1 MRRIALDRSDYFI
14 LTRAV
19 AFAKLKAVRNIS
31 DVFGDELLIS
41 PDSDFQVEPL
51 KATPDEL
58 AQASEQVAG
67 YFGLSA
73 EKAAVLAGLPT
84 LGQWAGYLME
94 RVGPRP
100 DRIAFSTSGS
110 TGEPKTVVRDVF
122 FLEQDAVHLADL
134 FPHVNRFLALVPPH
148 HIYGFIHAVLI
159 PKLLDVP
166 CQDRRF
172 INPSALI
179 NELRPGD
186 AVLGFPHA
194 WRLCVE
200 TGETFP
206 PGVLGVTS
214 TGPCP
219 TETIRDLKRRGLET
233 LLEIYGSSENG
244 AIGYRT
250 GLNDPLTLLP
260 TWKRVGE
267 DQLARV
273 LEQGGSSEP
282 FTIQDMLDWVD
293 HTRFFVKKRLDH
305 AVQVAGINV
314 YPSRVRNVLLAHE
327 AVVDCA
333 VRLMRPEE
341 GHRLKAFVVLQPD
354 READPGIRDALRVHL
369 ARHLSHLEQPASITF
384 GPELPKNEL
393 GKAADWTIHSG
404 PALFLGQATR
414 G

>member
-1 MRRIALDRSDYFI
+1 MQRIALDRSDYFI

-41 PDSDFQVEPL
+41 PDSDFQMEPL

-58 AQASEQVAG
+58 GQVSEQVAG

-73 EKAAVLAGLPT
+73 EKAAVLAGLST
-84 LGQWAGYLME
+84 MGQWAGYLLE
-94 RVGPRP
+94 QIGPRP
-100 DRIAFSTSGS
+100 ERIAFSTSGS
-110 TGEPKTVVRDVF
+110 TGEPKTVVRDFF
-122 FLEQDAVHLADL
+122 FLEQDAVHLVDL
-134 FPHVNRFLALVPPH
+134 FPGVKRFLALAPPH
-148 HIYGFIHAVLI
+148 HIYGFIHTVLI

-186 AVLGFPHA
+186 AILGFPHV

-219 TETIRDLKRRGLET
+219 PEIIQSLKNRGLESM
-233 LLEIYGSSENG
+233 LEIYGSSENG

-250 GLNDPLTLLP
+250 GLDDPLTLLP

-293 HTRFFVKKRLDH
+293 HTHFFVKKRLDH

-314 YPSRVRNVLLAHE
+314 YPSRVRDALLTHE
-327 AVVDCA
+327 AVADCA

-341 GHRLKAFVVLQPD
+341 GHRLKAFVVLQPN
-354 READPGIRDALRVHL
+354 REVGPRIRDDLRAYL
-369 ARHLSHLEQPASITF
+369 ARHLSHVEQPASITF

-393 GKAADWTIHSG
+393 GKAADWAIHSG
-404 PALFLGQATR
+404 PALPLGQTAR

>member
-1 MRRIALDRSDYFI
+1 MRRIALDSSDYFI

-19 AFAKLKAVRNIS
+19 AFAKLKAMRNIS

-41 PDSDFQVEPL
+41 PNSVFEKEPL
-51 KATPDEL
+51 RATPNEL
-58 AQASEQVAG
+58 AQVSEQVAG
-67 YFGLSA
+67 YFGLAA
-73 EKAAVLAGLPT
+73 EKVKVLAGLPS
-84 LGQWAGYLME
+84 LGQWAGYLLE
-94 RVGPRP
+94 QIGPRP

-110 TGEPKTVVRDVF
+110 TGEPKTVVRDF
-122 FLEQDAVHLADL
+122 FLLEQDAVHLADL

-159 PKLLDVP
+159 PKLLNVP

-186 AVLGFPHA
+186 AVLGFPHV

-219 TETIRDLKRRGLET
+219 PEIIQSLKSRGLESM
-233 LLEIYGSSENG
+233 LEIYGSSENG
-244 AIGYRT
+244 AIGYRS
-250 GLNDPLTLLP
+250 GLDDPLTLLS
-260 TWKRVGE
+260 TWERVGE
-267 DQLARV
+267 NQLARV
-273 LEQGGSSEP
+273 LELGGSSEP
-282 FTIQDMLDWVD
+282 FTIQDMLDWVG
-293 HTRFFVKKRLDH
+293 HNRFFVKKRLDH

-314 YPSRVRNVLLAHE
+314 YPSRVRDALLAHE
-327 AVVDCA
+327 AVADCA

-341 GHRLKAFVVLQPD
+341 GRRLKAFVVLQPGWK
-354 READPGIRDALRVHL
+354 ADPGIREALRAHL
-369 ARHLSHLEQPASITF
+369 ALLLSHLEQPASIIF
-384 GPELPKNEL
+384 GFELPKNEL
-393 GKAADWTIHSG
+393 GKAADWTIPSG
-404 PALFLGQATR
+404 LDLSLEQAGR
-414 G
+414 R

>member
-1 MRRIALDRSDYFI
+1 MRRIALNSYDYFI
-14 LTRAV
+14 LVRAV
-19 AFAKLKAVRNIS
+19 AFARLKAVRNIS
-31 DVFGDELLIS
+31 DVFGDELLLT
-41 PDSDFQVEPL
+41 PESDFIRERL

-58 AQASEQVAG
+58 GQVSEQVAG

-73 EKAAVLAGLPT
+73 EKAAVLVELPS
-84 LGQWAGYLME
+84 LGQWAGYLLE
-94 RVGPRP
+94 QIGPRP

-110 TGEPKTVVRDVF
+110 TGEPKTVVRDFF

-134 FPHVNRFLALVPPH
+134 FSGVNRFLALAPPH

-159 PKLLDVP
+159 PKLLNVP
-166 CQDRRF
+166 YEDWRF
-172 INPSALI
+172 VNPSALI

-186 AVLGFPHA
+186 AILGFPHV

-200 TGETFP
+200 TGELFP

-219 TETIRDLKRRGLET
+219 PEIIRSLKSRGLESM
-233 LLEIYGSSENG
+233 LEIYGSSENG

-250 GLNDPLTLLP
+250 GLNAPLTLLP

-267 DQLARV
+267 DSLARE

-282 FTIQDMLDWVD
+282 FTIQDRLDWVD
-293 HTRFFVKKRLDH
+293 HTHFFVKKRLDH

-314 YPSRVRNVLLAHE
+314 YPSRVRDVLLAHE
-327 AVVDCA
+327 AVADCA

-354 READPGIRDALRVHL
+354 RKADPGIREALRAHL
-369 ARHLSHLEQPASITF
+369 ALHLSHLEQPASVIF
-384 GPELPKNEL
+384 GLELPKNEL
-393 GKAADWTIHSG
+393 GKAADWTIPSG
-404 PALFLGQATR
+404 LDLSLEQAAR
-414 G
+414 R

>member
-1 MRRIALDRSDYFI
+1 MQRIALDRSDYFI

-41 PDSDFQVEPL
+41 PDSDFQMEPL

-58 AQASEQVAG
+58 DQVSEQVAG
-67 YFGLSA
+67 YFGLSP
-73 EKAAVLAGLPT
+73 EKGAVLAGLPT
-84 LGQWAGYLME
+84 LGQWAGYLLE
-94 RVGPRP
+94 QIGPRP
-100 DRIAFSTSGS
+100 ERIAFSTSGS
-110 TGEPKTVVRDVF
+110 TGEPKTVVRDFF

-134 FPHVNRFLALVPPH
+134 FPGVKRFLPLAPPH

-186 AVLGFPHA
+186 AILGFPHV

-219 TETIRDLKRRGLET
+219 PETIRDLKRGGLET
-233 LLEIYGSSENG
+233 MLEIYGSSENG

-250 GLNDPLTLLP
+250 GLDAPLTLLP
-260 TWKRVGE
+260 TWQRVGK
-267 DQLARV
+267 DQLVRE
-273 LEQGGSSEP
+273 LEQGGPSEP
-282 FTIQDMLDWVD
+282 FTIQDLLDWVD
-293 HTRFFVKKRLDH
+293 QNHFIVKKRLDH
-305 AVQVAGINV
+305 AVQVAGVNV
-314 YPSRVRNVLLAHE
+314 YPSRVRDALLTHE
-327 AVVDCA
+327 AVADCA

-393 GKAADWTIHSG
+393 GKATDWTIHSG
-404 PALFLGQATR
+404 PALLLGQATR

>member
-1 MRRIALDRSDYFI
+1 MRRIALDSYDYFI
-14 LTRAV
+14 LVRAV

-31 DVFGDELLIS
+31 DVFGEELLLAAE
-41 PDSDFQVEPL
+41 SDFIREPL
-51 KATPDEL
+51 KTTPDEL
-58 AQASEQVAG
+58 AQVSEQVAG

-73 EKAAVLAGLPT
+73 EKAAVLAELPS
-84 LGQWAGYLME
+84 LGQWAGYLLE
-94 RVGPRP
+94 QVGPRP

-110 TGEPKTVVRDVF
+110 TGEPKTVVRDFF

-134 FPHVNRFLALVPPH
+134 FPGVNRFLALAPPH

-159 PKLLDVP
+159 PKLLNVP
-166 CQDRRF
+166 CEDRRF
-172 INPSALI
+172 VNLSALI

-186 AVLGFPHA
+186 AILGFPHV

-200 TGETFP
+200 TGELFP

-219 TETIRDLKRRGLET
+219 PEIIRSLKSLGLET
-233 LLEIYGSSENG
+233 MLEIYGSSENG

-267 DQLARV
+267 DRLVRD
-273 LEQGGSSEP
+273 LEQGGSSAP
-282 FTIQDMLDWVD
+282 FLVQDMLDWVD
-293 HTRFFVKKRLDH
+293 HTHFFVKKRLDH

-314 YPSRVRNVLLAHE
+314 YPARVRDALLTHE
-327 AVVDCA
+327 AVADCA

-341 GHRLKAFVVLQPD
+341 GHRLKAFVVLQAS

-369 ARHLSHLEQPASITF
+369 ARLLSHVEQPASIIF

-393 GKAADWTIHSG
+393 GKAADWNIHPG
-404 PALFLGQATR
+404 PVPALEQATR
-414 G
+414 R

>member
-1 MRRIALDRSDYFI
+1 MQQIALDVTDYFI
-14 LTRAV
+14 LARAV
-19 AFAKLKAVRNIS
+19 AFSKLKAMRNIS
-31 DVFGDELLIS
+31 DMFGDELLIT
-41 PDSDFQVEPL
+41 PEIDFIRETL

-58 AQASEQVAG
+58 ARVAKQVAG

-73 EKAAVLAGLPT
+73 EKAAVFAGLPS
-84 LGQWAGYLME
+84 LGQWAGYLLE
-94 RVGPRP
+94 QIGPRP

-110 TGEPKTVVRDVF
+110 TGEPKTVVRDVV

-134 FPHVNRFLALVPPH
+134 FPGVNRFLALAPPH
-148 HIYGFIHAVLI
+148 HIYGFIHAILV
-159 PKLLDVP
+159 PKLLNVP
-166 CQDRRF
+166 CEDRRF
-172 INPSALI
+172 INPSVLI
-179 NELRPGD
+179 NELRSGD

-233 LLEIYGSSENG
+233 MLEIYGSSENG
-244 AIGYRT
+244 AIGYRS
-250 GLNDPLTLLP
+250 GLDEPLTLLP
-260 TWKRVGE
+260 TWKRIGE

-282 FTIQDMLDWVD
+282 FTIQDMLEWVD
-293 HTRFFVKKRLDH
+293 HTRFFVQKRLDH

-314 YPSRVRNVLLAHE
+314 YPSRVRDALLTHE
-327 AVVDCA
+327 AVADCA

-341 GHRLKAFVVLQPD
+341 GHRLKAFVVLQPN
-354 READPGIRDALRVHL
+354 RGEADPGIREALRTHL
-369 ARHLSHLEQPASITF
+369 SRHLSHLEQPASITF

-393 GKAADWTIHSG
+393 GKAADWGI
-404 PALFLGQATR
+404 
-414 G
+414 